1 MRTMSLALF
10 ALSLTLGV
18 SAASAQESQ
27 PEADPNGTRL
37 LFGPTG
43 RALPKGQV
51 YLGVYEFFLPFV
63 QVALTDRISIGG
75 GTPLTFGFD
84 EGHRPFWITPKVQIV
99 STSSTDVAVGAIHGF
114 SGDGDGGAGIAY
126 AVGTHGTPRGSFTAG
141 AGLGY
146 TTGGGRTP
154 IVMIAGERQ
163 VRHNLKLISEN
174 YLGKHANGIAM
185 EGVRFFGGSLS
196 ADLALGFPIGVGEFI
211 AFPVV
216 NFVYRF

>member
-1 MRTMSLALF
+1 MRKVSVALF
-10 ALSLTLGV
+10 ALSLTLSV
-18 SAASAQESQ
+18 STVYAQEGQ
-27 PEADPNGTRL
+27 PDADPNGTRL

-63 QVALTDRISIGG
+63 QIGVTDRISIGG

-99 STSSTDVAVGAIHGF
+99 STASTSVAVGAIHGLF
-114 SGDGDGGAGIAY
+114 GGKDGVGIGY
-126 AVGTHGTPRGSFTAG
+126 VVGTHGTARGSFTAG
-141 AGLGY
+141 AGVGY
-146 TTGGGRTP
+146 ATAGARTP
-154 IVMIAGERQ
+154 IVMIGGEHQ

-174 YLGKHANGIAM
+174 YLGKGANGIAM

-196 ADLALGFPIGVGEFI
+196 ADLALGFPIGVGEFV

>member
-1 MRTMSLALF
+1 MRKMSLALF

-18 SAASAQESQ
+18 PAASAQDGQ

-51 YLGVYEFFLPFV
+51 YLGVYEFLLPFV
-63 QVALTDRISIGG
+63 QVGVTDRISIGG
-75 GTPLTFGFD
+75 GTPMTFGFD
-84 EGHRPFWITPKVQIV
+84 EGHRLFWITPKVQIV
-99 STSSTDVAVGAIHGF
+99 STSSTDVAAGAIHGF
-114 SGDGDGGAGIAY
+114 SRDGGAGVAY
-126 AVGTHGTPRGSFTAG
+126 VVGTRGTSRGSLTAG
-141 AGLGY
+141 AGVGY
-146 TTGGGRTP
+146 TTDGGRTP
-154 IVMIAGERQ
+154 IFMIGGERQ

-174 YLGKHANGIAM
+174 YLGKQANGIAM
-185 EGVRFFGGSLS
+185 QGVRFFGGSLS
-196 ADLALGFPIGVGEFI
+196 ADLALGFPIGIGEFV